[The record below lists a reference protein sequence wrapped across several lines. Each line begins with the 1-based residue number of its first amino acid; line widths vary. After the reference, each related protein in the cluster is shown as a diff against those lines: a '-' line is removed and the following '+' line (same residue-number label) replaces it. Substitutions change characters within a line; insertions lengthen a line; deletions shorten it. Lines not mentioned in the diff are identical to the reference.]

1 MLRVVNRGVA
11 VYQGKVYV
19 GSLDE
24 RLIALE
30 AKTGRLIWEVN
41 TIDQTRD
48 YTITGAPRSLVF
60 IGNGGAEYGVRGYAT
75 AYDAETGE
83 QVWRFYAVPGD
94 PSQPYENEA
103 MEMAA
108 QTWSADT
115 AWEFGGGG
123 TIWNSIVYDADF
135 DQVLLGTGNGSPWP
149 RAVRSPGGGDNL
161 FLSCIVAVDASTG
174 RYKWHYQTTPADNW
188 DYTATQDIALAK
200 SCCRPKNGFRRRVD
214 ALDRK
219 VEIEQWV
226 ARDLCIAVFNIQAD
240 STGFNC

>member
-19 GSLDE
+19 GSLDG

-41 TIDQTRD
+41 TIDRTRD
-48 YTITGAPRSLVF
+48 YTITGAPRGLVF

-83 QVWRFYAVPGD
+83 QVWRFYAVPGHPLPRRRRQSVPVLYRSRGRLD
-94 PSQPYENEA
+94 GPLQ
-103 MEMAA
+103 MALP
-108 QTWSADT
+108 DHP
-115 AWEFGGGG
+115 GGQLGLYRHAG
-123 TIWNSIVYDADF
+123 YRHSK
-135 DQVLLGTGNGSPWP
+135 VLLQ
-149 RAVRSPGGGDNL
+149 A
-161 FLSCIVAVDASTG
+161 
-174 RYKWHYQTTPADNW
+174 
-188 DYTATQDIALAK
+188 
-200 SCCRPKNGFRRRVD
+200 PKNGFRRRVD